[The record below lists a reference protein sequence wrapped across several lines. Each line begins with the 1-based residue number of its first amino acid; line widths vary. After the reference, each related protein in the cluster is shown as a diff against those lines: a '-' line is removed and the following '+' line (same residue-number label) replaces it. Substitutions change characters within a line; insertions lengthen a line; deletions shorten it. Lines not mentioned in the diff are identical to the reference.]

1 MNIRTIAVV
10 LTVFSALVTGVAAMA
25 QQGEVVG
32 AIGPAPPYPANG
44 QIPEDLKNQFV
55 FIDYAT
61 REVVVAYPDQAAIGG
76 RRVLRFERADQ
87 VEPVLRSTVSTG
99 PAGVYVY
106 KYTLQNGPS
115 ATRPLKSLSI
125 TVPKDSKIVAQH
137 PVWSTGQGG
146 PDIGRAGAL
155 RPETLLT
162 WTGAAPAVQLAK
174 GQVIGDFQV
183 VTGLRPGLV
192 IAFAEAAV
200 GNGMAAEKAAALP
213 ETVQAQLSQ
222 VLQPQWNMA
231 QTITIGPRFAPSDP
245 KSLVAFDFHGV
256 LKKLSI
262 LGALKSD
269 SPFVTGA
276 LAALVSYMSAP
287 ESSSLAMDFLEK
299 AAPGLESE
307 IAAAMRISFQ

>member
-1 MNIRTIAVV
+1 MNTRTIAVGV
-10 LTVFSALVTGVAAMA
+10 TVFVALVTGVAAMA
-25 QQGEVVG
+25 QQRVVVG

-61 REVVVAYPDQAAIGG
+61 HEVVVSYPDVTAVGG
-76 RRVLRFERADQ
+76 RRVVRFDRADQ
-87 VEPVLRSTVSTG
+87 VEPVLTSAVSAG
-99 PAGVYVY
+99 PAGVYTY

-137 PVWSTGQGG
+137 PVWSGGQGG
-146 PDIGRAGAL
+146 ADIGQPGAL

-162 WTGAAPAVQLAK
+162 WTGATTAVQLAK
-174 GQVIGDFQV
+174 GQAVGGFQA
-183 VTGLRPGLV
+183 VTALKPGLV

-200 GNGMAAEKAAALP
+200 GNGMAADKAAALP
-213 ETVQAQLSQ
+213 EAVQAQLSQ

-231 QTITIGPRFAPSDP
+231 QTITIGPKFAPSDP
-245 KSLVAFDFHGV
+245 KSLVAFDFHAA

-262 LGALKSD
+262 LGGLNAD

-287 ESSSLAMDFLEK
+287 EGAPLAIEFLEK